1 MTLSIM
7 RDRRQERLSRGQCP
21 DCDGDLDSDW
31 RCDLCGRDGA
41 VEFFGLPFVS
51 PYLERP
57 LRSLE
62 QARRDIE
69 RKERI
74 DG

>member
-7 RDRRQERLSRGQCP
+7 RDRETEGTP
-21 DCDGDLDSDW
+21 CDSGHVLNKP
-31 RCDLCGRDGA
+31 RRT
-41 VEFFGLPFVS
+41 
-51 PYLERP
+51 
-57 LRSLE
+57 LE
-62 QARRDIE
+62 QALADIAATRALIREVEERNAARRDIE

>member
-7 RDRRQERLSRGQCP
+7 RDREKTVVLYPLPHLAVRQAS
-21 DCDGDLDSDW
+21 SD
-31 RCDLCGRDGA
+31 
-41 VEFFGLPFVS
+41 
-51 PYLERP
+51 YLNRP
-57 LRSLE
+57 CIRTPE